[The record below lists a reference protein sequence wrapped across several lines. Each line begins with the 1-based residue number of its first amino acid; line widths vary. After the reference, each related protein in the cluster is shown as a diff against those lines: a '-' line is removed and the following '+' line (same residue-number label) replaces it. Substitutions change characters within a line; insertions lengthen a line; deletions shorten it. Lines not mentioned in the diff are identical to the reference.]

1 MESGYLACQLS
12 WTPVMTTALYGASY
26 LQTQTELLKCRPEE
40 VVYTKKMARQQQKTG
55 KTVDKSINT
64 ATTYKQI

>member
-26 LQTQTELLKCRPEE
+26 LQTQTNLLCIK
-40 VVYTKKMARQQQKTG
+40 AG
-55 KTVDKSINT
+55 TVFLSVRIRIHVHIENEDLFKH
-64 ATTYKQI
+64 